1 MLCSHIQ
8 LPETSYPLFD
18 SLPASIVDTGKLSQ
32 LQLEGVLYACAK
44 HQELLPSG
52 QSKLPSLIVFKRTVF
67 ASQRH
72 ISSLASPY
80 RAVLVDSDQAAR
92 RCFRGGV
99 LHWRRGWSGQRQADR
114 GHHIGQ
120 LCSRPQESSLA
131 VHLHSKTSAYPTQQS
146 FITALVYTYVTS
158 SQR

>member
-52 QSKLPSLIVFKRTVF
+52 HSELTSLSVFRETCLHARGLYRVKGRP
-67 ASQRH
+67 
-72 ISSLASPY
+72 LA
-80 RAVLVDSDQAAR
+80 D
-92 RCFRGGV
+92 
-99 LHWRRGWSGQRQADR
+99 
-114 GHHIGQ
+114 
-120 LCSRPQESSLA
+120 
-131 VHLHSKTSAYPTQQS
+131 
-146 FITALVYTYVTS
+146 
-158 SQR
+158 